1 MGFSEGVLGRYFCID
16 ILAENRFFFFLKK
29 SMCFFL
35 CKIYSSVAYKNKVI
49 VL

>member
-16 ILAENRFFFFLKK
+16 ILAGNRFIFFKNI
-29 SMCFFL
+29 MCFFL